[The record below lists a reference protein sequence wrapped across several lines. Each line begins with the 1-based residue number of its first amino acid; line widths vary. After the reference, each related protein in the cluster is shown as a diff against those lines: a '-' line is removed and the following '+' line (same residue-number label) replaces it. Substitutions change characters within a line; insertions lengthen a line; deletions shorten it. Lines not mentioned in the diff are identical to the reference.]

1 MKSEKWKMK
10 NAKWGNGEAA
20 SVSNTV
26 DRPSSASY
34 PSHPGET
41 LKEMLEERGWT
52 QREFARMIG
61 RPEQLISNIIN
72 GKSGITAETAVDF
85 AEAFEMSPEF
95 WISLDSR
102 YRLDMELLKRRERK
116 AS

>member
-1 MKSEKWKMK
+1 MLMLSGDLVP
-10 NAKWGNGEAA
+10 A
-20 SVSNTV
+20 
-26 DRPSSASY
+26 Y

-41 LKEMLEERGWT
+41 LTEMLEDRDWT

-61 RPEQLISNIIN
+61 RPEQLISNIVN

-85 AEAFEMSPEF
+85 AEAFGMSPDF
-95 WISLDSR
+95 WVNLDSR
-102 YRLDMELLKRRERK
+102 YRLDMELLRRQERR

>member
-1 MKSEKWKMK
+1 MTH
-10 NAKWGNGEAA
+10 NNLIPAF
-20 SVSNTV
+20 
-26 DRPSSASY
+26 

-41 LKEMLEERGWT
+41 LKEMLEDRGWT
-52 QREFARMIG
+52 QREFAKKIG

-95 WISLDSR
+95 WIDLDAR
-102 YRLDMELLKRRERK
+102 YRLHTEILKRQERK